1 METIVEERA
10 CTVIVR
16 REGRRPGG
24 WIPLVCALAA
34 ASALVGCGTNEL
46 PDRFRGPYT
55 MTRVF
60 ADDYT
65 LTVGPNSISAT
76 ECDINCPDPTI
87 TFTKIDCRSNEC
99 TVEGPDCTGTIT
111 LNPVGGRTLS
121 LSLRVVPGATGEALE
136 RRQVSCYQYSGT
148 TATMQ

>member
-1 METIVEERA
+1 VRFTLPARLLELGEDWARA
-10 CTVIVR
+10 WLEA
-16 REGRRPGG
+16 EG
-24 WIPLVCALAA
+24 
-34 ASALVGCGTNEL
+34 
-46 PDRFRGPYT
+46 
-55 MTRVF
+55 
-60 ADDYT
+60 
-65 LTVGPNSISAT
+65 ISAA

-87 TFTKIDCRSNEC
+87 TFTKIECRSNEC

-111 LNPVGGRTLS
+111 LNPVGGRALS